1 LHFVKFLLNEH
12 GMVWYGVT
20 VVLCR
25 YDLMRKCWTLEPS
38 DRPTFTECCHHIR
51 NMILLDHSALC
62 SVNHLPQSPYFF
74 RSGTDLMSLL
84 ICCYCAC
91 AWWGESLKRSLYIC
105 SVVLKFG
112 RIVLQVSVHRPTGDG
127 FSIWRHTQS
136 RWRPWR
142 HFMQKSAATWW
153 VAPMQQRTPV
163 P

>member
-1 LHFVKFLLNEH
+1 
-12 GMVWYGVT
+12 MVWYGVT

-91 AWWGESLKRSLYIC
+91 AWWGESLKRSLYMLRRFEIWQDC
-105 SVVLKFG
+105 SSSKCASTDRR
-112 RIVLQVSVHRPTGDG
+112 RIFDLTSHTVKMAAVTSFHAEKCCHLVSGAY
-127 FSIWRHTQS
+127 
-136 RWRPWR
+136 
-142 HFMQKSAATWW
+142 AATY
-153 VAPMQQRTPV
+153 ASS
-163 P
+163 